1 MYFYYFY
8 LNNIMKQI
16 QDELIRS
23 LDDFFAKREVY
34 DAFEND
40 VFVKQVEDCCREFLN
55 KLETI
60 KSVSINNI

>member
-1 MYFYYFY
+1 
-8 LNNIMKQI
+8 MKQI